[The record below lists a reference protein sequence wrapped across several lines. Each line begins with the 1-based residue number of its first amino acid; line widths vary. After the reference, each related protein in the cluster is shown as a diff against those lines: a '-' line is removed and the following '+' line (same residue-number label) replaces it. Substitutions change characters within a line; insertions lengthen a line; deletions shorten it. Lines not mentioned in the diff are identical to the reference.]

1 MRGAAARPDLIG
13 FMTLLRREVY
23 RFIVLPNQTLV
34 PPLVTAALYVL
45 IFGYAVGSRI
55 RDLGGVPY
63 VLFIFP
69 GLVMMNA
76 VNGAYANTTTS
87 LFIAR
92 HELFIQDLLV
102 SPLSYLEMVLAYTL
116 GGAIRGI
123 IVGLSTLA
131 MGYAFFGVHIH
142 HLGAT
147 LYFLAISAL
156 TYAAFGN
163 IVGLWA
169 ERWDHV
175 AIYLNYVLTPLVF
188 LGGVFYSLEMLPPFW
203 RGANLLNP
211 IFFTV
216 SGFRYGILGVADVD
230 PALSALVGLGL
241 FAALFSV
248 SVLLFQRGYKLRA

>member
-1 MRGAAARPDLIG
+1 MRLGMSVG
-13 FMTLLRREVY
+13 FLALLRREVY

-34 PPLVTAALYVL
+34 PPLVSAALYVL
-45 IFGYAVGSRI
+45 VFGYAIGSRI
-55 RDLGGVPY
+55 TQVEGVSY
-63 VLFIFP
+63 IVYIFP
-69 GLVMMNA
+69 GLVMMNT

-116 GGAIRGI
+116 GGAIRGT
-123 IVGLSTLA
+123 IVGLATLM
-131 MGYAFFGVHIH
+131 MGYAILGVHIH

-147 LYFLAISAL
+147 VFFLAISSL

-188 LGGVFYSLEMLPPFW
+188 LGGVFYSLKMLPTQW
-203 RGANLLNP
+203 QQANLLNP

-216 SGFRYGILGVADVD
+216 SGFRYGILGISDVSL
-230 PALSALVGLGL
+230 ALCTAVGLLL
-241 FAALFSV
+241 FAMLFTISV
-248 SVLLFQRGYKLRA
+248 ALFQRGYKLRA

>member
-1 MRGAAARPDLIG
+1 MLGHDFVG
-13 FMTLLRREVY
+13 FLALLRREIY

-34 PPLVTAALYVL
+34 PPLVSAALYVL
-45 IFGYAVGSRI
+45 IFGYAIGSRI
-55 RDLGGVPY
+55 KEVEGVSY
-63 VLFIFP
+63 IVYIFP

-116 GGAIRGI
+116 GGAVRGV
-123 IVGLSTLA
+123 IVGLATLL
-131 MGYAFFGVHIH
+131 MGYAILGVHIH
-142 HLGAT
+142 HLWAT
-147 LYFLAISAL
+147 LFFLAISSL

-175 AIYLNYVLTPLVF
+175 AIYLNYVITPMVF
-188 LGGVFYSLEMLPPFW
+188 LGGVFYSLKMLPPAW
-203 RGANLLNP
+203 QAANLLNP

-216 SGFRYGILGVADVD
+216 SGFRYGILGLSDVS
-230 PALSALVGLGL
+230 PMLCLAIGLALFGAL
-241 FAALFSV
+241 FAASV
-248 SVLLFQRGYKLRA
+248 ALFQRGYKLRA

>member
-1 MRGAAARPDLIG
+1 MILGHDFTGSSA
-13 FMTLLRREVY
+13 LLRRDVY

-34 PPLVTAALYVL
+34 PPLVSAALYVV
-45 IFGYAVGSRI
+45 IFGYAIGSRI
-55 RDLGGVPY
+55 KDIDGVPY
-63 VLFIFP
+63 IVYIFP

-116 GGAIRGI
+116 GGAVRGT
-123 IVGLSTLA
+123 IVGLTTLL
-131 MGYAFFGVHIH
+131 MGYAILGVHIH
-142 HLGAT
+142 HVWAT
-147 LYFLAISAL
+147 LLFLAVSSL

-175 AIYLNYVLTPLVF
+175 AIYLNYVLTPMVF
-188 LGGVFYSLEMLPPFW
+188 LGGVFYSLKMLPPGW
-203 RGANLLNP
+203 QAANLLNP

-216 SGFRYGILGVADVD
+216 SGFRYGILGISDVS
-230 PALSALVGLGL
+230 PAFCTIIGVSL
-241 FAALFSV
+241 FALLFAV